1 MGFRRDVDGDYHGE
15 DANLAVADW
24 VVLAPKWA
32 EVRTA
37 RKLMHQ
43 RHVTQWE
50 ALKVYG
56 LNTDSEPR
64 RFDTLEA
71 ALLWIHM
78 EAANG
83 GG

>member
-1 MGFRRDVDGDYHGE
+1 MGFRRDVHGDYHGE

-24 VVLAPKWA
+24 VVMAPKWA
-32 EVRTA
+32 ELDNGRPLF
-37 RKLMHQ
+37 RQ
-43 RHVTQWE
+43 RHVTQWG

-56 LNTDSEPR
+56 PGAYDPIW
-64 RFDTLEA
+64 FDTLEA

-78 EAANG
+78 EEANG